1 MGYGF
6 VGCWHT
12 TAHQKKSSMVRMKP
26 LSTPHAV
33 SALVVG
39 GGVAGLSAA
48 WALHQQGF
56 LVRVMDAH
64 EEVAQGASFANGAQ
78 LSYSHV
84 QPLADPGVW
93 QQLPSLLFAKSSAF
107 ALRLELS
114 WSQWQWLAAFAW
126 ACRRETSND
135 TTRELLALGLESRQA
150 LDDVLVRTEIDCLHR
165 QAGKLMLYSSKASF
179 AAARAQMAF
188 QAKLGCQQQAIS
200 ASEAVAV
207 EPALQGYQQAMEGA
221 VYTPS
226 EDVAD
231 CYRLCTQLRRWL
243 SEQGVTFLM
252 GEPAQ
257 RLRGSTQHVVG
268 VQTAK
273 GLVQADHYVM
283 AAGAQSRALTAPVL
297 PAASG
302 AVPVYPLKGY
312 SVTLD
317 LAGCEAAAP
326 MVSVT
331 DTQRKLVFAR
341 LGDQLRVAGV
351 AELRGHD
358 MRVDDRRIAQ
368 LLSAV
373 QEVFAGVKIQGDVR
387 PWCGH
392 RPATPS
398 SRPLVG
404 QLKRGPGNLW
414 MHTGHGMLGWTLAF
428 GTARRLAAN
437 LQRYVGGQVRA

>member
-1 MGYGF
+1 MKT
-6 VGCWHT
+6 HHNT
-12 TAHQKKSSMVRMKP
+12 SSV
-26 LSTPHAV
+26 
-33 SALVVG
+33 LVLG
-39 GGVAGLSAA
+39 AGVAGLAAA
-48 WALHQQGF
+48 WALHHQGF
-56 LVRVMDAH
+56 RVSVMDEH

-78 LSYSHV
+78 LSYCHV
-84 QPLADPGVW
+84 QPLADPGIW
-93 QQLPSLLFAKSSAF
+93 RQLPSLLFSKSSAF
-107 ALRLELS
+107 ALRLEPS
-114 WSQWQWLAAFAW
+114 WAQWQWLVAFAW
-126 ACRRETSND
+126 ASRREVSND
-135 TTRELLALGLESRQA
+135 TTRHLLALGLESRQA
-150 LDDVLVRTEIDCLHR
+150 LENMLVRTEIDCLHR
-165 QAGKLMLYSSKASF
+165 QAGKLMLYSSKSSF
-179 AAARAQMAF
+179 AAARQQMAF

-207 EPALQGYQQAMEGA
+207 EPALRGYQQEMEGA

-231 CYRLCTQLRRWL
+231 CHRLCTQLRHWL
-243 SEQGVTFLM
+243 TGQGVTFLM
-252 GEPAQ
+252 GQPAQ
-257 RLRGSTQHVVG
+257 RLMGDTQHVVG

-283 AAGAQSRALTAPVL
+283 AAGARSRALTAPVL
-297 PAASG
+297 PMASG
-302 AVPVYPLKGY
+302 AVRVYPLKGY

-326 MVSVT
+326 TVSVT

-358 MRVDDRRIAQ
+358 MRIEERRVKQ
-368 LLSAV
+368 VLSAV
-373 QEVFAGVKIQGDVR
+373 HEVFGGVKVQGDVR

-404 QLKRGPGNLW
+404 QLKQGPDNLW

-428 GTARRLAAN
+428 GTAQRLASS
-437 LQRYVGGQVRA
+437 LQGYVGGKLRA